1 MYIYYNPN
9 PLSKHVGDGV
19 IRAISKVTHQ
29 AWDYTYDRVCEEG
42 RILKDMPS
50 SNSVWGAYL
59 KSKGFSRHIIPNSC
73 PNCYDVTDFCK
84 DNPKGTFVLGLDG
97 HVIAVIDGNYYD
109 TQDSAFG
116 CPIYYWKKEK

>member
-9 PLSKHVGDGV
+9 PLAKYVGDCV
-19 IRAISKVTHQ
+19 VRALTKVLDKD
-29 AWDYTYDRVCEEG
+29 WDYIYDRIYEEG

-73 PNCYDVTDFCK
+73 PNCYSVTDFCK

-109 TQDSAFG
+109 TQDSGFG

>member
-9 PLSKHVGDGV
+9 PLSKYVGDCV
-19 IRAISKVTHQ
+19 VRALTKVLDKD
-29 AWDYTYDRVCEEG
+29 WDYVYDRIYEEG

-73 PNCYDVTDFCK
+73 PNCYSVTDFCK

-109 TQDSAFG
+109 TQDSGFG

>member
-9 PLSKHVGDGV
+9 PLAKYVGDCV
-19 IRAISKVTHQ
+19 VRALTKVLDKD
-29 AWDYTYDRVCEEG
+29 WDYVYDRIYEEG

-73 PNCYDVTDFCK
+73 PNCYSVTDFCK

-109 TQDSAFG
+109 TQDSGFG